1 MDKEKH
7 VRRKKGNLIKEK
19 VKVVIDPGHGG
30 SDPGAV
36 SVAEK
41 SFTLE
46 IARKIKEAGQIW
58 APELEILLTRESDEF
73 ISLQDRVKFANSTNA
88 TAFVSTHINSRV
100 EKNITKKQFEI
111 ESYYFNGLSA
121 NSRAAELCRQC
132 HWVLLTMGCCPYLG
146 VQIKDRGIKTADFYV
161 LKYTKMPA
169 TLLEI
174 GFISDEDDV
183 AWLQNTTNQKEIAL
197 HIIYGIRSF
206 IIGENKL

>member
-58 APELEILLTRESDEF
+58 APELEIILTRESDVF
-73 ISLQDRVKFANSTNA
+73 MSAQDRVKFANSTKA
-88 TAFVSTHINSRV
+88 VAFVSVHINSRIK
-100 EKNITKKQFEI
+100 KNATQKQFEI
-111 ESYYFNGLSA
+111 ESYYLTGLSI
-121 NSRAAELCRQC
+121 NSKAATLCRQC
-132 HWVLLTMGCCPYLG
+132 HWSLLTLGQCPDLN
-146 VQIKDRGIKTADFYV
+146 VQIKDRGIKTAGFYV
-161 LKYTKMPA
+161 LKHTKMPA

-183 AWLQNTTNQKEIAL
+183 VWLQNETNQKEVAL
-197 HIIYGIRSF
+197 RIVLGVCSF
-206 IIGENKL
+206 IGESEL

>member
-58 APELEILLTRESDEF
+58 APELEIILTRESDVF
-73 ISLQDRVKFANSTNA
+73 MSVQDRVKFANSTKA
-88 TAFVSTHINSRV
+88 VAFVSVHINSRIK
-100 EKNITKKQFEI
+100 KNAIQKQFEI
-111 ESYYFNGLSA
+111 ESYYLNGLSV
-121 NSRAAELCRQC
+121 NSKAATLCRQC
-132 HWVLLTMGCCPYLG
+132 HWSLLTLGQCPDLN
-146 VQIKDRGIKTADFYV
+146 VQIKDRGIKTAGFYV
-161 LKYTKMPA
+161 LKHTKMPA

-183 AWLQNTTNQKEIAL
+183 VWLQNETNQKEVAL
-197 HIIYGIRSF
+197 RIVLGVRSF
-206 IIGENKL
+206 IGESEL